1 MRVTVHV
8 VEGLATTT
16 LVFPLV
22 RPAARRR
29 LIRGWSRRLLRML
42 AVEARVH
49 GELPAAGGNLLVV
62 SNHVSW
68 LDIFVLHSVQP
79 VRFIAKSDLAR
90 WPLAGRL
97 IRGSG
102 TLFVERERRRDTH
115 RVNRQAADALAAG
128 DVVAVFPEGT
138 TTDGTTMLPFKS
150 SLLQPI
156 VDAGGHVLPVAIRYL
171 AARRRALDGA
181 GLRRRQVASPTRF
194 ARSSASAGW
203 SSSCTSRRRW
213 PAVGDAPP
221 RARARGRGRGAR
233 RAGSARRRPRRLI
246 AAARAPSA
254 RVPRFRLH
262 RRAASDLEQPAVVE
276 PDRGQRA
283 APQAARIEHQH
294 VRREHQLERR
304 PVAADDRRAAARAA
318 RMREP
323 RPESVAARTPARA
336 SR

>member
-1 MRVTVHV
+1 MSRPGAPASPAPLRPTHALVRLWRAARVTVHV
-8 VEGLATTT
+8 IEGLATTT

-22 RPAARRR
+22 RSAARRR
-29 LIRGWSRRLLRML
+29 LIRGWSGRLLGML

-115 RVNRQAADALAAG
+115 RVNRQAAEALAAG
-128 DVVAVFPEGT
+128 DVVAVFPEGA

-156 VDAGGHVLPVAIRYL
+156 VEAGGHVLPVAIRYR
-171 AARRRALDGA
+171 AADGA
-181 GLRRRQVASPTRF
+181 HSTAPAYDGDKSLGETFRAIVRERRLVVELYISAPLP
-194 ARSSASAGW
+194 ASAMH
-203 SSSCTSRRRW
+203 RRDLTRAAEA
-213 PAVGDAPP
+213 AVRDALGLP
-221 RARARGRGRGAR
+221 GAD
-233 RAGSARRRPRRLI
+233 AGS
-246 AAARAPSA
+246 
-254 RVPRFRLH
+254 
-262 RRAASDLEQPAVVE
+262 
-276 PDRGQRA
+276 
-283 APQAARIEHQH
+283 
-294 VRREHQLERR
+294 
-304 PVAADDRRAAARAA
+304 
-318 RMREP
+318 
-323 RPESVAARTPARA
+323 
-336 SR
+336 